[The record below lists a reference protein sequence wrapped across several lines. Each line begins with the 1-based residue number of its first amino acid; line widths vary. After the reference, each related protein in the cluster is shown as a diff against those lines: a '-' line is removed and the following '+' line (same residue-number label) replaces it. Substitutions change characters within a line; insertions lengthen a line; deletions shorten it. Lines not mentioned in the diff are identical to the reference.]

1 MGAIPGCAADLT
13 AEWLSERL
21 GERVDSFDLVDIGT
35 GVGIFGEIVRVRLRG
50 DTSLPASIIAKFPT
64 SDPAN
69 RPVGDALGIY
79 EREVRFFA
87 EIAPTT
93 PLRVPHA
100 FAADLDPARGA
111 YVLLLED
118 LGGME
123 MGDQVVGVTVPQA
136 ERIIDGLVT
145 LHATWWERP
154 ELFAL
159 TWLPTSADPA
169 YLETLPAMYAAG
181 VEVLA
186 ANWSDV
192 VGPAAVELA
201 RTVQP
206 RFGDILQRTAHRPN
220 TFLHT
225 DSRLDNFFFDRG
237 EPVFIDWQLA
247 VRGRGPAD
255 VAYLIGTSMNVP
267 DQRVHWERLL
277 RHYCDGLV
285 RAGVTGY
292 SWEDCRRAYLESVL
306 YYTIGAMSL
315 IATFDAGN
323 ERGEAMT
330 RAYVVRMF
338 THAVESGALSVL

>member
-1 MGAIPGCAADLT
+1 MGALPKRAQDLT
-13 AEWLSERL
+13 TDWLSERL
-21 GERVDSFDLVDIGT
+21 GARVDGFDLVDIGT
-35 GVGIFGEIVRVRLRG
+35 GVGIFGEITRVRLRG
-50 DTSLPASIIAKFPT
+50 DASLPASVIAKFPT
-64 SDPAN
+64 ADPAN

-79 EREVRFFA
+79 EREVRFFR

-93 PLRVPHA
+93 PLRVPRA
-100 FAADLDPARGA
+100 YVADLDADDGA

-118 LGGME
+118 LEAME

-154 ELFAL
+154 ELFSLA
-159 TWLPTSADPA
+159 WLPTSADPA

-186 ANWSDV
+186 AKWADV
-192 VGPAAVELA
+192 VGPAAVDLA
-201 RTVQP
+201 RRVQP
-206 RFGDILQRTAHRPN
+206 RFGDILVRTADRPN

-225 DSRLDNFFFDRG
+225 DSRLDNFFFDNG
-237 EPVFIDWQLA
+237 EPIFIDWQLA

-267 DQRVHWERLL
+267 EQRGHWERLL
-277 RHYCDGLV
+277 RRYWDGLV
-285 RAGVTGY
+285 ARGVGNY
-292 SWEDCRRAYLESVL
+292 SWDNCRTAYLESLL

-330 RAYVVRMF
+330 RAYVTRMF
-338 THAVESGALSVL
+338 THAVESDALSVL

>member
-1 MGAIPGCAADLT
+1 MGALPKSARDLT
-13 AEWLSERL
+13 APWLSDRL
-21 GERVDSFDLVDIGT
+21 GARVDRFDLVDIGT
-35 GVGIFGEIVRVRLRG
+35 GVGIFGEITRVRLQG
-50 DTSLPASIIAKFPT
+50 DPALPASVIAKFPT

-79 EREVRFFA
+79 EREVRFFR

-93 PLRVPHA
+93 PLRVPRA
-100 FAADLDPARGA
+100 YAAELDAGEGA
-111 YVLLLED
+111 YVLILED
-118 LGGME
+118 LAGYE
-123 MGDQVVGVTVPQA
+123 MGDQVVGVTVAQA
-136 ERIIDGLVT
+136 EKIIDGLVT

-154 ELFAL
+154 ELFSL
-159 TWLPTSADPA
+159 QWLPTSADPA

-186 ANWSDV
+186 AKWSDV
-192 VGPAAVELA
+192 VGSAAIELA

-206 RFGDILQRTAHRPN
+206 RFGDILMRTANRPN

-225 DSRLDNFFFDRG
+225 DSRLDNFFFDAG
-237 EPVFIDWQLA
+237 EPIFIDWQLA

-267 DQRVHWERLL
+267 EQRGNWERLL
-277 RHYCDGLV
+277 RRYWDGLV
-285 RAGVTGY
+285 AKGISEYT
-292 SWEDCRRAYLESVL
+292 WDDCRAAYLESLL

-330 RAYVVRMF
+330 RAYVTRVF
-338 THAVESGALSVL
+338 THAVESNALSVL